1 MISEIQKVIKTVA
14 NPRIAI
20 FSPSVE
26 HSNRFANML
35 SAAGIPC
42 AALSQVDKAERRRR
56 LLAFSSG
63 AYQAV
68 SAVDVM
74 NEGIDIPDV
83 NILVFLRATHSR
95 RIFVQQLGRGLR
107 LSEGKEKVIVLD
119 FVSDIL
125 RMAEMIEMN
134 REGKAKG
141 AEKEVLYLQEGF
153 VSFSDAKMEKFV
165 NVWLE
170 DVADL
175 GDTDD
180 ETRLTF
186 PEGF

>member
-1 MISEIQKVIKTVA
+1 MTE
-14 NPRIAI
+14 
-20 FSPSVE
+20 
-26 HSNRFANML
+26 
-35 SAAGIPC
+35 
-42 AALSQVDKAERRRR
+42 
-56 LLAFSSG
+56 SSC
-63 AYQAV
+63 
-68 SAVDVM
+68 
-74 NEGIDIPDV
+74 
-83 NILVFLRATHSR
+83 
-95 RIFVQQLGRGLR
+95 
-107 LSEGKEKVIVLD
+107 
-119 FVSDIL
+119 
-125 RMAEMIEMN
+125 
-134 REGKAKG
+134 KAKG

>member
-1 MISEIQKVIKTVA
+1 
-14 NPRIAI
+14 
-20 FSPSVE
+20 
-26 HSNRFANML
+26 
-35 SAAGIPC
+35 
-42 AALSQVDKAERRRR
+42 
-56 LLAFSSG
+56 
-63 AYQAV
+63 
-68 SAVDVM
+68 
-74 NEGIDIPDV
+74 
-83 NILVFLRATHSR
+83 
-95 RIFVQQLGRGLR
+95 
-107 LSEGKEKVIVLD
+107 
-119 FVSDIL
+119 
-125 RMAEMIEMN
+125 MIEMN

-186 PEGF
+186 PEVF

>member
-1 MISEIQKVIKTVA
+1 M
-14 NPRIAI
+14 
-20 FSPSVE
+20 
-26 HSNRFANML
+26 
-35 SAAGIPC
+35 
-42 AALSQVDKAERRRR
+42 
-56 LLAFSSG
+56 
-63 AYQAV
+63 
-68 SAVDVM
+68 
-74 NEGIDIPDV
+74 
-83 NILVFLRATHSR
+83 
-95 RIFVQQLGRGLR
+95 
-107 LSEGKEKVIVLD
+107 SEGKEKVIVLD
-119 FVSDIL
+119 FVSDIR